1 MGISQLKRTIVGT
14 MDEIITKQTSDGID
28 TNVKYVTTD
37 APTFSI
43 TNQQMNDAIT
53 TQQRFYNNDDV
64 YLCIDDGTYTKGA
77 LYKFVVNE
85 ETYSWEKVEV
95 GTTNYLSLS
104 GTNGTLTDE
113 QYALVTAYDDLI
125 ISIDG
130 NNYRQTSKP
139 VDGAGDYTYLSKHY
153 VEATGTAS
161 KENSEYI
168 LIIKSDKTWKTISE
182 TNNNDNAVLFNTA
195 QSLTVEQ
202 QLLACANIGLEQ
214 SFGITDA
221 DDTTIIRIG
230 NILFQYATFTMTG
243 NTEKVFSFPLSY
255 DNGKPP
261 ACWCNSVAEGQSMSN
276 SSSVIDSNRYS
287 MTVRTCGVDSAVT
300 FFALGCRTAD

>member
-28 TNVKYVTTD
+28 TNVKYVATD

-43 TNQQMNDAIT
+43 TNQQMSNAIT
-53 TQQRFYNNDDV
+53 TQQRFYNNGDV
-64 YLCIDDGTYTKGA
+64 YLCIDDGTYTKDI
-77 LYKFVVNE
+77 LYKFIVNE

-95 GTTNYLSLS
+95 GMTNYLSLS

-113 QYALVTAYDDLI
+113 QYTLVTTYDDLI

-130 NNYRQTSKP
+130 NNYRQESKP
-139 VDGAGDYTYLSKHY
+139 IDDTGDYTYLSKHY
-153 VEATGTAS
+153 VEATDTAS

-202 QLLACANIGLEQ
+202 QLIACANIGLEQ

-230 NILFQYATFTMTG
+230 NILFQYATFAMTG

-261 ACWCNSVAEGQSMSN
+261 ACWCDSTAEGQSVNN
-276 SSSVIDSNRYS
+276 SSGVISSDSNS
-287 MTVRTCGVDSAVT
+287 MTVRTCGADSMVT
-300 FFALGCRTAD
+300 FFALGCRTTD